1 MAPPTAQQDTFIDD
15 SDDYCP
21 LCVEEFDLSDKHF
34 KPCPC
39 GYQICQ
45 FCYNNIRKNLNGLCP
60 ACRRE
65 YTDAT
70 MEFKQVSPEEYRAE
84 QQKQSRKKQEQ
95 KQKELQKRE
104 LEQTTRKHLSG
115 LRVVQK
121 NLVYVTGLNPRIKEE
136 DLLQTLRGD
145 QFFGQYGKIQ
155 KIVVN
160 KRTADKAPTE
170 RSAGMGVYVT
180 FARKEDA
187 EKCIAAVD
195 GSQNGD
201 RILRAT
207 YGTTKYCSAYLRNEH
222 CPNKN
227 CMFLHEQGEEVD
239 SFTRQDLSSFNA
251 QSSQRAAPST
261 STTQSSQSTAPSH
274 HPHPPA
280 PPAQSTPTLPVRVPT
295 YQNHQSIKPS
305 KSPAV
310 QDHGSPPPSESS
322 ALPSS
327 ASWAARSTGT
337 PVNNQSSNAPEEK
350 PTKGTIL
357 RTHPPE
363 KRATPEPR
371 RVVKET
377 AKERPA
383 SRVSAIG
390 PTSLDSAESS
400 DAAASRPKSKAESAE
415 PKISQSRAPSP
426 PANIPAPP
434 ASPPA
439 PPANPVEIMLAECVK
454 RITSGKFRFCFDKS
468 MLSEED
474 YEEIQQMPP
483 LIDKYGG
490 AKRRERLMKEREREI
505 EEERIRSQAQIQQ
518 AQHVSPLPMH
528 QQVPVQPPQPPQPL
542 PPISQQVQS
551 RQTVNQMFTIQ
562 TPQSQV
568 QGPRTQTPGSALSQ
582 QHQNILS
589 ASQGLMQ
596 QTQLGQTLPQHHTQ
610 QHTRSSSRYNFD
622 GIKAPPQ
629 QINHQQL
636 LQQQQHLPGQGL
648 LSNQIYGL
656 NGSNANVQG
665 PPPGLKSAQ
674 TPPNLMLYGHPAFGL
689 GGGGMG
695 SNNQQIGH
703 MPGHAK
709 SESQDLMQMMRSG
722 AGKLEPVDE
731 IIPSAEELE
740 TIDKLVEDRTEFV
753 PATPPAVSTPSALPP
768 LRPQDVPVLPAT
780 PLLDYATVGKAKS
793 PMVKAATPV
802 TPKVQP
808 VVSEP
813 KSKKKKDD
821 KAQAILTMAAV
832 AKAPPPPIPSK
843 TTSKEPAGKKAKP
856 PTLPPLA
863 AVVAAATAE
872 HSPTSARSPAAASP
886 KILKLAAINQPGDAA
901 PSSAASSVPP
911 TPLLATAAP
920 VPTSR
925 ARTMRIVSS
934 TPSVENKAKG
944 DGKDKDSKLQDGPAI
959 ANTAT
964 KQVTRPATP
973 ASELISDTAST
984 TSSKRGS
991 ISSPMVRS
999 DSIASSTL
1007 AIAGKVKSKSALKK
1021 ERQALA
1027 RKEERERD
1035 KEKER
1040 EREKD
1045 SAPIPSPTVEDHAPV
1060 VARARKKEKKSK
1072 AAAAGKTVKT
1082 IALPASPGI
1091 LTPTGIS
1098 PAAATA
1104 AAAEIEH
1111 RDDRSSRAGSVSVGA
1126 PSEAHHEQTSAD
1138 SGNNDAES
1146 EPNKPDLSSTIN
1158 ANDIIAALNESRE
1171 IDFMDL
1177 ELLKPVVGL
1186 QHRFEI
1192 SSAEISEFAKRLSM
1206 VAASAGDVGDHQISV
1221 EITANPA
1228 AIASAGSNSQLNKG
1242 GAATTRLIVTP
1253 GGVMLKGLSAEQE
1266 AKFIRLE
1273 ERASKTPT
1281 PFKSSDLAKA
1291 TFPVAKKELATT
1303 LAETLASK
1311 AAGLADLSLEDTL
1324 AYLNQLNQFLEFSP
1338 ETAAAAAAAASQL
1351 AQAHTQFTTGRFQPA
1366 PIQQGPIPS
1375 SSKVLTTNPP
1385 SSGSKKPGKTPPSTA
1400 VGPPP
1405 APINP
1410 ASVASAAVAAAA
1422 GSLEQM
1428 LMVGFQSAFNSK
1440 PMTESSMTAEEAEK
1454 LLVMSRKETEAYEK
1468 KLNNLMK
1475 RNKRLI
1481 FGALGLQV

>member
-1 MAPPTAQQDTFIDD
+1 MMLRFLQN
-15 SDDYCP
+15 S
-21 LCVEEFDLSDKHF
+21 
-34 KPCPC
+34 
-39 GYQICQ
+39 
-45 FCYNNIRKNLNGLCP
+45 
-60 ACRRE
+60 RE
-65 YTDAT
+65 
-70 MEFKQVSPEEYRAE
+70 MPS
-84 QQKQSRKKQEQ
+84 
-95 KQKELQKRE
+95 
-104 LEQTTRKHLSG
+104 
-115 LRVVQK
+115 
-121 NLVYVTGLNPRIKEE
+121 
-136 DLLQTLRGD
+136 LL
-145 QFFGQYGKIQ
+145 
-155 KIVVN
+155 
-160 KRTADKAPTE
+160 
-170 RSAGMGVYVT
+170 
-180 FARKEDA
+180 
-187 EKCIAAVD
+187 
-195 GSQNGD
+195 
-201 RILRAT
+201 
-207 YGTTKYCSAYLRNEH
+207 
-222 CPNKN
+222 
-227 CMFLHEQGEEVD
+227 
-239 SFTRQDLSSFNA
+239 LSSVFPKPI
-251 QSSQRAAPST
+251 RDET
-261 STTQSSQSTAPSH
+261 KILKTR
-274 HPHPPA
+274 
-280 PPAQSTPTLPVRVPT
+280 TL
-295 YQNHQSIKPS
+295 
-305 KSPAV
+305 
-310 QDHGSPPPSESS
+310 D
-322 ALPSS
+322 
-327 ASWAARSTGT
+327 
-337 PVNNQSSNAPEEK
+337 
-350 PTKGTIL
+350 
-357 RTHPPE
+357 
-363 KRATPEPR
+363 
-371 RVVKET
+371 
-377 AKERPA
+377 
-383 SRVSAIG
+383 
-390 PTSLDSAESS
+390 
-400 DAAASRPKSKAESAE
+400 
-415 PKISQSRAPSP
+415 
-426 PANIPAPP
+426 
-434 ASPPA
+434 
-439 PPANPVEIMLAECVK
+439 
-454 RITSGKFRFCFDKS
+454 
-468 MLSEED
+468 
-474 YEEIQQMPP
+474 
-483 LIDKYGG
+483 
-490 AKRRERLMKEREREI
+490 
-505 EEERIRSQAQIQQ
+505 
-518 AQHVSPLPMH
+518 
-528 QQVPVQPPQPPQPL
+528 
-542 PPISQQVQS
+542 
-551 RQTVNQMFTIQ
+551 
-562 TPQSQV
+562 
-568 QGPRTQTPGSALSQ
+568 
-582 QHQNILS
+582 
-589 ASQGLMQ
+589 
-596 QTQLGQTLPQHHTQ
+596 
-610 QHTRSSSRYNFD
+610 
-622 GIKAPPQ
+622 
-629 QINHQQL
+629 
-636 LQQQQHLPGQGL
+636 
-648 LSNQIYGL
+648 
-656 NGSNANVQG
+656 
-665 PPPGLKSAQ
+665 
-674 TPPNLMLYGHPAFGL
+674 
-689 GGGGMG
+689 
-695 SNNQQIGH
+695 
-703 MPGHAK
+703 
-709 SESQDLMQMMRSG
+709 
-722 AGKLEPVDE
+722 LEPVDE

-821 KAQAILTMAAV
+821 KAQATLTMAAV
-832 AKAPPPPIPSK
+832 AKAPPPPPTPSK

-886 KILKLAAINQPGDAA
+886 KILKLAAINQSGDAG

-1027 RKEERERD
+1027 RKEERERE

-1082 IALPASPGI
+1082 TALPASPGI

-1111 RDDRSSRAGSVSVGA
+1111 RDDRSSRAGSVSVAA
-1126 PSEAHHEQTSAD
+1126 PSEAHHEQASAD

-1146 EPNKPDLSSTIN
+1146 EPNKPDISSTIN
-1158 ANDIIAALNESRE
+1158 ANDIITALNESRE

-1192 SSAEISEFAKRLSM
+1192 NSAEISEFAKRLSM

-1221 EITANPA
+1221 EITTNPA
-1228 AIASAGSNSQLNKG
+1228 AIASAGSNSQPNKG

-1375 SSKVLTTNPP
+1375 SSKVLTNSP

>member
-1 MAPPTAQQDTFIDD
+1 MKY
-15 SDDYCP
+15 SCP
-21 LCVEEFDLSDKHF
+21 S
-34 KPCPC
+34 
-39 GYQICQ
+39 
-45 FCYNNIRKNLNGLCP
+45 
-60 ACRRE
+60 
-65 YTDAT
+65 
-70 MEFKQVSPEEYRAE
+70 
-84 QQKQSRKKQEQ
+84 
-95 KQKELQKRE
+95 
-104 LEQTTRKHLSG
+104 
-115 LRVVQK
+115 
-121 NLVYVTGLNPRIKEE
+121 
-136 DLLQTLRGD
+136 
-145 QFFGQYGKIQ
+145 
-155 KIVVN
+155 
-160 KRTADKAPTE
+160 
-170 RSAGMGVYVT
+170 
-180 FARKEDA
+180 
-187 EKCIAAVD
+187 
-195 GSQNGD
+195 
-201 RILRAT
+201 
-207 YGTTKYCSAYLRNEH
+207 
-222 CPNKN
+222 
-227 CMFLHEQGEEVD
+227 
-239 SFTRQDLSSFNA
+239 
-251 QSSQRAAPST
+251 
-261 STTQSSQSTAPSH
+261 
-274 HPHPPA
+274 
-280 PPAQSTPTLPVRVPT
+280 
-295 YQNHQSIKPS
+295 
-305 KSPAV
+305 
-310 QDHGSPPPSESS
+310 
-322 ALPSS
+322 
-327 ASWAARSTGT
+327 
-337 PVNNQSSNAPEEK
+337 
-350 PTKGTIL
+350 
-357 RTHPPE
+357 
-363 KRATPEPR
+363 
-371 RVVKET
+371 
-377 AKERPA
+377 
-383 SRVSAIG
+383 
-390 PTSLDSAESS
+390 
-400 DAAASRPKSKAESAE
+400 
-415 PKISQSRAPSP
+415 
-426 PANIPAPP
+426 
-434 ASPPA
+434 
-439 PPANPVEIMLAECVK
+439 
-454 RITSGKFRFCFDKS
+454 
-468 MLSEED
+468 
-474 YEEIQQMPP
+474 
-483 LIDKYGG
+483 
-490 AKRRERLMKEREREI
+490 
-505 EEERIRSQAQIQQ
+505 
-518 AQHVSPLPMH
+518 
-528 QQVPVQPPQPPQPL
+528 
-542 PPISQQVQS
+542 
-551 RQTVNQMFTIQ
+551 
-562 TPQSQV
+562 
-568 QGPRTQTPGSALSQ
+568 
-582 QHQNILS
+582 
-589 ASQGLMQ
+589 
-596 QTQLGQTLPQHHTQ
+596 
-610 QHTRSSSRYNFD
+610 
-622 GIKAPPQ
+622 
-629 QINHQQL
+629 
-636 LQQQQHLPGQGL
+636 
-648 LSNQIYGL
+648 
-656 NGSNANVQG
+656 
-665 PPPGLKSAQ
+665 
-674 TPPNLMLYGHPAFGL
+674 
-689 GGGGMG
+689 
-695 SNNQQIGH
+695 
-703 MPGHAK
+703 
-709 SESQDLMQMMRSG
+709 
-722 AGKLEPVDE
+722 LEPVDE

-753 PATPPAVSTPSALPP
+753 PATPPAVSASSAPP
-768 LRPQDVPVLPAT
+768 PVRPQDVPVLPAT

-821 KAQAILTMAAV
+821 KPQTLPTMAAV
-832 AKAPPPPIPSK
+832 AKAPPPPPTPSK

-886 KILKLAAINQPGDAA
+886 KILKLAAINQSDAG
-901 PSSAASSVPP
+901 PPSAASSVPP

-920 VPTSR
+920 TSR

-934 TPSVENKAKG
+934 TPPVESKPKFE
-944 DGKDKDSKLQDGPAI
+944 GKDKENKLQDGPAI

-964 KQVTRPATP
+964 RQVTRPATP

-1027 RKEERERD
+1027 RKEEKER
-1035 KEKER
+1035 EKER
-1040 EREKD
+1040 EREKEKD
-1045 SAPIPSPTVEDHAPV
+1045 NAPIPSPTVEDHAPV

-1082 IALPASPGI
+1082 TALPASPGI

-1098 PAAATA
+1098 PAAANA
-1104 AAAEIEH
+1104 AAIEIEH
-1111 RDDRSSRAGSVSVGA
+1111 RDDRSSRAGSVSVAA
-1126 PSEAHHEQTSAD
+1126 PSEVHHEQASAD

-1146 EPNKPDLSSTIN
+1146 EPNKPDLFSTIN
-1158 ANDIIAALNESRE
+1158 ANDIITALNESRE

-1192 SSAEISEFAKRLSM
+1192 NSAEISEFAKRLSM

-1228 AIASAGSNSQLNKG
+1228 AIASAGSNPQSKG
-1242 GAATTRLIVTP
+1242 AAATTRLIVTP

-1351 AQAHTQFTTGRFQPA
+1351 AQAHTQFTAGRFQPA

-1375 SSKVLTTNPP
+1375 SSKGLPNPVQ
-1385 SSGSKKPGKTPPSTA
+1385 SGSKKPGKTPPSTA